1 MDQSTGPVPF
11 WNGAVDD
18 AEAWHQIDWGQVD
31 REVTRL
37 RQRIF
42 KAAQAGDMKKVRNLQ
57 KLMMR
62 SAANTLLSVRR
73 VTQVSRGRKTAGVDG
88 ETALSPKERGRL
100 ARQLLR
106 DGVARPRPVK
116 RVQIPKANG
125 KTRPLG
131 IPVIRTVSTR
141 PG

>member
-1 MDQSTGPVPF
+1 MEHENGSAPF

-18 AEAWHQIDWGQVD
+18 ADAWHQIDWGRVD

-88 ETALSPKERGRL
+88 ETALNPKLRGRL
-100 ARQLLR
+100 ARHLLR
-106 DGVARPRPVK
+106 DGATRPRPVK
-116 RVQIPKANG
+116 RVQ
-125 KTRPLG
+125 
-131 IPVIRTVSTR
+131 
-141 PG
+141 